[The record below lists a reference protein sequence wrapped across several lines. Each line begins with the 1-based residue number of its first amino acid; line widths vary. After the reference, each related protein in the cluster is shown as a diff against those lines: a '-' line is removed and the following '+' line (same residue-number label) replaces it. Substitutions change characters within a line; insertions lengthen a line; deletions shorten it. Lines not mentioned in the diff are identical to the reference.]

1 MYKTYQYKIVVA
13 LSISEKELNEYGQ
26 EGWDNYA
33 VEGNRFYF
41 KRDGKPKEIKISTV
55 ASTNGTYNNNRNAVK
70 SSK

>member
-1 MYKTYQYKIVVA
+1 MCKTYQYKIVIA
-13 LSISEKELNEYGQ
+13 LSISEKELNEYGK

-41 KRDGKPKEIKISTV
+41 KREGKPKEI
-55 ASTNGTYNNNRNAVK
+55 ATNGTYNNNRNAAK